1 MERLRNLKERICSYE
16 NIMGAY
22 RDAAKG
28 KRYRGQVLEFSF
40 HLGENLLSI
49 QRDLE
54 NMTYQVGPYREFYVR
69 YPKPRLVMAL
79 GFRDRVVQWAIYR
92 QINPFLDK
100 RYIAHSY
107 GCRVDKGTLAAAQC
121 LHNWQK
127 KISRKP
133 DAGEW
138 YIVKLDIRKYFYRV
152 DHEKV
157 LETYESVADD
167 QWFLWLM
174 GTIINNPDVPFGLPS
189 EAAPDRCPRDQRLYH
204 IGMPIGNLT
213 SQETANLLLDR
224 MDKHIKHVLKVHDYV
239 RYVDDF
245 CLAVKGKE
253 NAWRAYRE
261 IERYLQKELRLELS
275 PKSRVQKAT
284 APVEFVGFLITPHG
298 IRIRKKT
305 TTHVK
310 RSLKLIMALFASGK
324 IGYDRA
330 MESAI
335 CYLGMCKNVNGHNLA
350 RWIQENFFLQRNDAM
365 CERERL
371 PENGRHFYS
380 IIDNGDGTADVY
392 LRPDGETGCILVVQ
406 GVEQTEGLE
415 SDIRERFYG
424 WCASGEPVPL

>member
-1 MERLRNLKERICSYE
+1 MPTSSACCEMEKEATKKELAQIAGYT
-16 NIMGAY
+16 Y
-22 RDAAKG
+22 R
-28 KRYRGQVLEFSF
+28 
-40 HLGENLLSI
+40 
-49 QRDLE
+49 
-54 NMTYQVGPYREFYVR
+54 
-69 YPKPRLVMAL
+69 
-79 GFRDRVVQWAIYR
+79 
-92 QINPFLDK
+92 
-100 RYIAHSY
+100 
-107 GCRVDKGTLAAAQC
+107 
-121 LHNWQK
+121 
-127 KISRKP
+127 
-133 DAGEW
+133 
-138 YIVKLDIRKYFYRV
+138 
-152 DHEKV
+152 
-157 LETYESVADD
+157 
-167 QWFLWLM
+167 
-174 GTIINNPDVPFGLPS
+174 
-189 EAAPDRCPRDQRLYH
+189 RLYD
-204 IGMPIGNLT
+204 IDLSLP
-213 SQETANLLLDR
+213 QEKKLFVKGDGGKY
-224 MDKHIKHVLKVHDYV
+224 D
-239 RYVDDF
+239 
-245 CLAVKGKE
+245 LAVFVQRWVNYNVA

-424 WCASGEPVPL
+424 WCASGVPVNL

>member
-69 YPKPRLVMAL
+69 YPRPRLVMAL

-100 RYIAHSY
+100 WYIAHSY

-121 LHNWQK
+121 LYNWQQ

-133 DAGEW
+133 DAEDW
-138 YIVKLDIRKYFYRV
+138 YIIKLDIRKYFYRV
-152 DHEKV
+152 DHREV
-157 LETYESVADD
+157 LKSYEQVAND
-167 QWFLWLM
+167 QWFLWLI
-174 GTIINNPDVPFGLPS
+174 GTIINNPDVPFGLPIG
-189 EAAPDRCPRDQRLYH
+189 AAPDMCPRNQRLYDV
-204 IGMPIGNLT
+204 GMPIGNLT
-213 SQETANLLLDR
+213 SQETANLFLNQLD
-224 MDKHIKHVLKVHDYV
+224 DYVKHVLRIHYYV
-239 RYVDDF
+239 RYMDDF
-245 CLAVKGKE
+245 CVIVKGKE

-261 IERYLQKELRLELS
+261 IEIFLHDVLRLELS

-284 APVEFVGFLITPHG
+284 EPVEFVGFLITPYG

-305 TTHVK
+305 TAHIK
-310 RSLKLIMALFASGK
+310 RSLRMVMELFASGK
-324 IGYDRA
+324 MEYDRA

-335 CYLGMCKNVNGHNLA
+335 SYLGMCKNVDGHNMA
-350 RWIQENFFLQRNDAM
+350 RWIHENFILQRRDDA
-365 CERERL
+365 
-371 PENGRHFYS
+371 
-380 IIDNGDGTADVY
+380 A
-392 LRPDGETGCILVVQ
+392 
-406 GVEQTEGLE
+406 
-415 SDIRERFYG
+415 
-424 WCASGEPVPL
+424 